1 MTRQLVLTFGA
12 LLTMTQLSATQAS
25 AAEPASALD
34 FEMKSLAGE
43 KVDLDSYKGKVVMV
57 VNTASRCGATPQY
70 AQLQSLYEKH
80 KDDGLVILGFPCNQF
95 GGQEPGG
102 SEQISAFC
110 EKNYGVT
117 FPMFS
122 KIEVNGSGESPLYKY
137 LKANG
142 PKSGDIRWNFEKFL
156 ISKEGKVVERF
167 PTSTEPLD
175 VNVVKAIEAELK
187 K

>member
-1 MTRQLVLTFGA
+1 MTRLTYLALGA
-12 LLTMTQLSATQAS
+12 LFAMTQYPATDAS
-25 AAEPASALD
+25 AADPASALD

-80 KDDGLVILGFPCNQF
+80 KDDGLVVLGFPCNQF

-102 SEQISAFC
+102 SEQIATFC

-122 KIEVNGSGESPLYKY
+122 KIDVNGNGQSPLYKY
-137 LKANG
+137 LKANA
-142 PKSGDIRWNFEKFL
+142 PKQGDVRWNFEKFL
-156 ISKEGKVVERF
+156 ISKDGKVVERF
-167 PTSTEPLD
+167 PTGTEPLD

>member
-1 MTRQLVLTFGA
+1 MTRLLVLTFGA
-12 LLTMTQLSATQAS
+12 LLTMSQAS

-34 FEMKSLAGE
+34 FEMNSLAGE
-43 KVDLDSYKGKVVMV
+43 KINLETYKGNVVLF

-95 GGQEPGG
+95 GSQEPGT
-102 SEQISAFC
+102 SEQIAKFC
-110 EKNYGVT
+110 EKNYSVT
-117 FPMFS
+117 FPMFD
-122 KIEVNGSGESPLYKY
+122 KIAVNGVDESPLYKY
-137 LKANG
+137 LKANA

-156 ISKEGKVVERF
+156 VGKDGKVVERF

-175 VNVVKAIEAELK
+175 VNVVKAIEAQLK